1 MERQRH
7 SIVGSVVRPDVRLE
21 NGPMTAVSC
30 TTCGAGV
37 EARKSSWDQTSI
49 QWSSAALEACVERRA
64 SSQRPGPNGATF
76 LGCAALNQALREA
89 AVHGDLPVQDTDALR
104 TNPLA
109 GEAGN
114 GHGHGHV
121 GGDVPG
127 DGPGDLPGE
136 YDDTTERQEA
146 THR

>member
-1 MERQRH
+1 M
-7 SIVGSVVRPDVRLE
+7 VTV
-21 NGPMTAVSC
+21 AC
-30 TTCGAGV
+30 TTCGAAV

-76 LGCAALNQALREA
+76 LGCAALGQALREA

-109 GEAGN
+109 AEP
-114 GHGHGHV
+114 
-121 GGDVPG
+121 GGRDEHDETG
-127 DGPGDLPGE
+127 
-136 YDDTTERQEA
+136 ERQEA
-146 THR
+146 TQR